1 MKTWI
6 DALIDA
12 LEIDDSARD
21 MSDAAV
27 LLSAMLG
34 WIAYAAIVVM
44 LP

>member
-12 LEIDDSARD
+12 LEVDDSARD

-27 LLSAMLG
+27 LFAALLG
-34 WIAYAAIVVM
+34 WMAYAAIVVL